1 MWLVI
6 MATVRKAINKVLD
19 RALSDIDP
27 SKEEQFAEEF
37 SDFLQT
43 QGIKLKN
50 SNYVIFLDTS
60 NTFHLGNFS
69 IFLNM

>member
-69 IFLNM
+69 IFLKM